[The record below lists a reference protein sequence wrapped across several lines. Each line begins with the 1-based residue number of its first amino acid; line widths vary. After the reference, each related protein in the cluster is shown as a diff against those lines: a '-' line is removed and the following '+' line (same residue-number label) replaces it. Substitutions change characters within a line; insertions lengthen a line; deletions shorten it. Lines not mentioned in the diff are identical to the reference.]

1 MDIMQLLQGA
11 LSNQVIGQLSNQYGI
26 KNQDQTAVAAKGIM
40 NVLMSALSRN
50 ASTPSGANALVSAL
64 DRDHDGSVID
74 DVLGML
80 SGSRQSA
87 NASSFNGAGILNHVL
102 GGRQNSMLNMVGRM
116 SGLDQSVIGKMA
128 LQLAP
133 LALGALGKAR
143 NSGGLNVG
151 NLAQTLIQG
160 TQSSEKSNPTMGL
173 IGKFLDSDG
182 DGSIMDDIVNL
193 GLRSIG

>member
-1 MDIMQLLQGA
+1 MQLLQGA

-26 KNQDQTAVAAKGIM
+26 KNQEQTAVAANGIM
-40 NVLMSALSRN
+40 KVLMSALSRN

-64 DRDHDGSVID
+64 DRDHDGSVMD

-80 SGSRQSA
+80 TGTRQRA
-87 NASSFNGAGILNHVL
+87 NASSFNGAGILRHVL
-102 GGRQNSMLNMVGRM
+102 GGRQNGVIDMIGRM
-116 SGLDQSVIGKMA
+116 SGLDKSLVGKMA

-151 NLAQTLIQG
+151 NLAQKLIQG
-160 TQSSEKSNPTMGL
+160 TQSNAKADPTMGL
-173 IGKFLDSDG
+173 IGRFLDSDG
-182 DGSIMDDIVNL
+182 DGKIFDDIVNI